1 VNDAPDADAAA
12 RAAAVSAARSSYGR
26 LLAWLARQWR
36 DIAAAEDALADAF
49 VSALDHWPREGVP
62 ASPEGWL
69 MTAAKRNLLK
79 DARHRRVAADPA
91 LTLLFDLSDS
101 AAPEAAA
108 IPDDR
113 LRLMFVCAHPAIEPT
128 LRTALMLQTVLGI
141 EAARIAQAHL
151 VPSETMAKRLVRVKA
166 KIKANG
172 LRFEEPDPQRLGE
185 RVVAVLDAIYGAYTL
200 HWGLSD
206 GAAGG
211 ELAEEALYLA
221 ALVAAQLPHS
231 AEALGLH
238 ALLLGCEA
246 RRGARLDDAG
256 EFVPLDRQ
264 DARRWDPMLIVAAN
278 RRLAEAAALAEPGPY
293 QIEAAIQSAHNH
305 RASGGAT
312 PWADIVVLYERLLAL
327 APTVGARIGHAMA
340 LSRAVGTP
348 RQALALLD
356 AIDVRTAGEHQPW
369 WAARAQLL
377 ALAGDHDDAASA
389 YRRALALTREPALR
403 CYFEKQLGALPGE
416 PAPGGR

>member
-1 VNDAPDADAAA
+1 VNAANDAGAAA

-49 VSALDHWPREGVP
+49 VSALDHWPRDGVP

-79 DARHRRVAADPA
+79 AARHRRVAEDPA
-91 LTLLFDLSDS
+91 LTLLFDVSDS
-101 AAPEAAA
+101 AAPEAAT

-113 LRLMFVCAHPAIEPT
+113 LRLMFVCAHPAIDPA

-141 EAARIAQAHL
+141 DAARIAQAHL
-151 VPSETMAKRLVRVKA
+151 VPAETMAKRLVRVKA
-166 KIKANG
+166 KIKENG
-172 LRFEEPDPQRLGE
+172 LRFEEPDPQRLDE
-185 RVVAVLDAIYGAYTL
+185 RVGAVLDAIYGAYTL
-200 HWGLSD
+200 HWG
-206 GAAGG
+206 AGDDTACG
-211 ELAEEALYLA
+211 ELAEEAVFLA
-221 ALVAAQLPHS
+221 ALAAARLPHS

-246 RRGARLDDAG
+246 RRGSRLDDAG

-264 DARRWDPMLIVAAN
+264 DAQRWDAPLIAAAN
-278 RRLAEAAALAEPGPY
+278 RRLNEAAALAEPGPY

-305 RASGGAT
+305 RATGGAT
-312 PWADIVVLYERLLAL
+312 PWGDIVVLYERLLAL

-340 LSRAVGTP
+340 LSRASGTP
-348 RQALALLD
+348 RQALSLLD
-356 AIDVRTAGEHQPW
+356 AIDARAVGDHQPW

-377 ALAGDHDDAASA
+377 ALADEPEAAAGA
-389 YRRALALTREPALR
+389 YRRALALTRESALR
-403 CYFEKQLGALPGE
+403 RHLEKQLGALCSGPG
-416 PAPGGR
+416 R